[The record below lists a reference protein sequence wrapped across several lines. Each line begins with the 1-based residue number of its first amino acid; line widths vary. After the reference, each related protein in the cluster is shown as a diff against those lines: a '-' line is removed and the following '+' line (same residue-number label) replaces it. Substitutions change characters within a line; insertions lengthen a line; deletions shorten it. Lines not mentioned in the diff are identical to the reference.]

1 MQMLYPW
8 FLVGLIAIA
17 IPIIVHLLQL
27 RRPQRVVFTNN
38 SFIREVELV
47 AVRHRKVHQL
57 LILLSRILLISALV
71 VAFSQPFVSLKGFG
85 NASNIDRIVNVL
97 IDNSLSMQLQG
108 VSQSSLFEA
117 AIAEAQGI
125 GESLPATA
133 KVRLVGQGRRIFNK
147 AAYQAKLDELKISG
161 QNLNLKID
169 TELSEHDGVLYIFS
183 DFQKN
188 IFNSKLITSLDDKR
202 EIIFVPVTGKQV
214 SNVYVDSVWIDDA
227 FVRAQTNVGLNVRVH
242 NGGGL
247 VANDCPV
254 KVFLG
259 ERQVS
264 AFQMTVKAGATAAT
278 VVQVQ
283 VPDGALALGR
293 VVTEDSPVTFDNTY
307 YFTMQPAAAIHILE
321 IGLEPVTQQLYG
333 NEPLFSYVFE
343 KPESVNYG
351 KLRQVNLVVLSELK
365 EIDAGL
371 REGLWDVLMRGG
383 SVVVIPSILEV
394 GRDSYQQLFK
404 RLGLGD
410 AQWEAKQQIPERREV
425 AMPSR
430 QEPFFRD
437 VFGAQQRAVT
447 MPRVAP
453 VLRWTRTGTDIL
465 RLRDG
470 ESYLA
475 DFASGAGHVYV
486 FSAPFAKE
494 YSDFIT
500 HALFLPVMYRMAML
514 SYRNEQLPAYRLS
527 QGTMVLR
534 LAEGEGGESGR
545 TGESGFR
552 LVKDSLKLIPTQRV
566 VGQEVRLDLPVG
578 MNAPGFYQLQR
589 GGKVLTT
596 LAFNQDK
603 RESELAA
610 YSVDELRQM
619 IGPNR
624 PNIRVLEDGADG
636 KSLAKFQTNQTV
648 RPLWRYFVMLAL
660 VGLLA
665 EALLV
670 RIRARRG
677 AAAMTKQRT

>member
-1 MQMLYPW
+1 
-8 FLVGLIAIA
+8 
-17 IPIIVHLLQL
+17 
-27 RRPQRVVFTNN
+27 
-38 SFIREVELV
+38 
-47 AVRHRKVHQL
+47 
-57 LILLSRILLISALV
+57 
-71 VAFSQPFVSLKGFG
+71 
-85 NASNIDRIVNVL
+85 
-97 IDNSLSMQLQG
+97 
-108 VSQSSLFEA
+108 
-117 AIAEAQGI
+117 
-125 GESLPATA
+125 
-133 KVRLVGQGRRIFNK
+133 
-147 AAYQAKLDELKISG
+147 
-161 QNLNLKID
+161 
-169 TELSEHDGVLYIFS
+169 
-183 DFQKN
+183 
-188 IFNSKLITSLDDKR
+188 
-202 EIIFVPVTGKQV
+202 
-214 SNVYVDSVWIDDA
+214 
-227 FVRAQTNVGLNVRVH
+227 
-242 NGGGL
+242 
-247 VANDCPV
+247 
-254 KVFLG
+254 
-259 ERQVS
+259 
-264 AFQMTVKAGATAAT
+264 
-278 VVQVQ
+278 
-283 VPDGALALGR
+283 
-293 VVTEDSPVTFDNTY
+293 
-307 YFTMQPAAAIHILE
+307 
-321 IGLEPVTQQLYG
+321 
-333 NEPLFSYVFE
+333 
-343 KPESVNYG
+343 
-351 KLRQVNLVVLSELK
+351 
-365 EIDAGL
+365 
-371 REGLWDVLMRGG
+371 
-383 SVVVIPSILEV
+383 
-394 GRDSYQQLFK
+394 
-404 RLGLGD
+404 
-410 AQWEAKQQIPERREV
+410 
-425 AMPSR
+425 MPSR

-475 DFASGAGHVYV
+475 DFMSSAGHVYV
-486 FSAPFAKE
+486 FSAPFEKE

-534 LAEGEGGESGR
+534 LAEEKGGESGR

-552 LVKDSLKLIPTQRV
+552 FMKDSLKLIPTQRV

-589 GGKVLTT
+589 GGKSLTT